1 MRKLL
6 LPKLCQKAFFAI
18 TTLTSLTS
26 IAQNPSGYIAD
37 WKNDAQGA
45 YTIIHDDYG
54 AAVVD
59 GIWQYADTITYNRGV
74 KFTFGAI
81 ASECEAFRS
90 VGGYSTPYGY
100 AKNVMMAQHGH
111 EIISHSHTHQCAV
124 FRGWDPC
131 DASVGISWGEQPNSA
146 DFFRELNTAHT
157 SITNGT
163 GFAPR
168 YYIFPYDNFT
178 NAANDR
184 LKELD
189 YMGSR
194 TGWSSPYG
202 PDQGFHVEG
211 YENSDVASFYPDND
225 GFFRTG
231 VQVFDDVD
239 RQKNQAGQLAELN
252 NEVDNAINNNMWANR
267 ELHNVG
273 SFGWGSVQVEA
284 YRQHINYV
292 ASKVASGEL
301 WVGTVSE
308 VMTYQMQKL
317 KFSPNVI
324 YNSSAEKVFVTWNNI
339 NPQINVNVSDYM
351 NSSLIKEKVTVVI
364 DMDGLLGLWAVKQNG
379 VDLSPSDY
387 EMRNGNVY
395 VNVYPHEGDLELYKS
410 GTLPNQ
416 PPFVD
421 NAVSNYNLLVGFDA
435 FTIDLNNVFED
446 LETSDQN
453 LIYSVSGFSG
463 VSAVLNNNILT
474 ISAPAN
480 FSGNTNITISAED
493 EGGLKVDEVFGV
505 VVNDLFVGHT
515 PFGGTAIAL
524 PGRVE
529 VENYDE
535 GAIGVTHFEINNTW
549 DPLPSANPY
558 RPNSEVDIEE
568 IGSTGEYGV
577 GYTVTG
583 EWLEFTVD
591 VAVSGF
597 YTVDFNVAQESGA
610 IGAVSL
616 SINGEEWMPTMS
628 TIITGDWTDYQNV
641 SYPTALYLEQGT
653 HMMRMTVE
661 TGNFNINYIDI
672 LTSPT
677 GTAEL
682 PKQAFNIYPNPASDV
697 LNIEAEFTEA
707 YIYNQTGALIATIFN
722 QQVDLSNFADGFYY
736 VQLDGTSEM
745 VKFVVVK

>member
-1 MRKLL
+1 MRKLQ
-6 LPKLCQKAFFAI
+6 LPKLYHKAFIVIATF
-18 TTLTSLTS
+18 TSLSVT
-26 IAQNPSGYIAD
+26 AQNPTGYIAD

-45 YTIIHDDYG
+45 YSIIHDDYG

-59 GIWQYADTITYNRGV
+59 GIWQYADTIAYNRGI

-124 FRGWDPC
+124 FRGWSPC
-131 DASVGISWGEQPNSA
+131 DGSIGIAWGENPSSF
-146 DFFRELNTAHT
+146 DFNRELNTAHN
-157 SITNGT
+157 SITTGT

-184 LKELD
+184 LKQLN

-202 PDQGFHVEG
+202 PDAGFHVEG

-225 GFFRTG
+225 GFFRTA
-231 VQVFDDVD
+231 VEVFDDND
-239 RQKNQAGQLAELN
+239 RQLSAAGQLAVLN
-252 NEVDNAINNNMWANR
+252 NEVDDAINNNMWANR

-273 SFGWGSVQVEA
+273 SSGWGSVQISA
-284 YRQHINYV
+284 YRSHIDYL

-301 WVGTVSE
+301 WVATMSE
-308 VMTYQMQKL
+308 IMTYQMQKL
-317 KFSPNVI
+317 KFSPNVT
-324 YNSSAEKVFVTWNNI
+324 YNSGAEKVFVTWNNT
-339 NPQINVNVSDYM
+339 NPQINVNVATYL
-351 NSSLIKEKVTVVI
+351 NEAVIKEKITVVV
-364 DMDGLLGLWAVKQNG
+364 DMDGLVGLWAVKQNG
-379 VDLSPSDY
+379 TDLSPLDY
-387 EMRNGNVY
+387 EQKNGKVY
-395 VNVYPHEGDLELYKS
+395 ANVYPTQGDLEIYRVGS
-410 GTLPNQ
+410 LPNQ

-421 NAVSNYNLLVGFDA
+421 NAVSNYSLLVGFDA
-435 FTIDLNNVFED
+435 FTIDLNNVFD
-446 LETSDQN
+446 DVETVDQD

-493 EGGLKVDEVFGV
+493 EGGLSVDEVFGV
-505 VVNDLFVGHT
+505 VVNDLFAGHT
-515 PFGGTAIAL
+515 PFGGTAITL

-535 GAIGVTHFEINNTW
+535 GAIGVTHYEINNTW
-549 DPLPSANPY
+549 DPSPSANVY
-558 RPNSEVDIEE
+558 RPNSEVDIEG
-568 IGSTGEYGV
+568 IGSTGQYGV

-591 VAVSGF
+591 VEFPGF

-616 SINGEEWMPTMS
+616 SINGEEWMPTMN
-628 TIITGDWTDYQNV
+628 TIITGAWTDYQNV
-641 SYPTALYLEQGT
+641 SYPTALYLEEGT

-682 PKQAFNIYPNPASDV
+682 PKQAFNIYPNPASNV

-707 YIYNQTGALIATIFN
+707 LIYNQTGALVTTVYN
-722 QQVDLSNFADGFYY
+722 QQVDLSGFADGVYY